1 MSKSVQAYLDRGD
14 HKDSLG
20 VMQVR
25 YAVGKKSGGSHEEL
39 ARWEV
44 GDAIGVLVNASPT
57 FFWTL
62 CHIYSDPRLLRDVR
76 QEISEFMQTTYSP
89 NGGNIKHIL
98 DITKLQNACPTLV
111 STYREVLRTRT
122 SASTS
127 RWITEDTILADKYL
141 LKKDS
146 VLLIPGAVIH
156 ADPVWGP
163 DAKEFNPRR
172 FMGKSD
178 LKAGANRSWG
188 GGHTLCPGRFF
199 ATTEVTSSAAMM
211 VRHTCICYLPPQHV
225 SLTLTLITGS
235 KI

>member
-25 YAVGKKSGGSHEEL
+25 YAVGKKSGGSHEEM

-44 GDAIGVLVNASPT
+44 GDAIGVLVNATPT

-62 CHIYSDPRLLRDVR
+62 CHIHSDPSLLRDVR
-76 QEISEFMQTTYSP
+76 QEISEFMQTTDSP
-89 NGGNIKHIL
+89 NGGTIKHVL
-98 DITKLQNACPTLV
+98 DITKLQDACPTLV

-127 RWITEDTILADKYL
+127 RWITEDTVLADKYL

-146 VLLIPGAVIH
+146 VLLIPGAIIH
-156 ADPVWGP
+156 ADPVWGSGCQGVQSP
-163 DAKEFNPRR
+163 TLYGQERCKGGSKQILGWWAYTV
-172 FMGKSD
+172 
-178 LKAGANRSWG
+178 SWQILRNYRG
-188 GGHTLCPGRFF
+188 HQLRCYDGTSILHTLFF
-199 ATTEVTSSAAMM
+199 PSACFTDLDLDH
-211 VRHTCICYLPPQHV
+211 R
-225 SLTLTLITGS
+225 
-235 KI
+235 